1 MAIFKYGASDR
12 NYQQLR
18 PNNLVMWKSIKW
30 CINNGYKKL
39 SFGRTETENHGLLQF
54 KRGWGA
60 KEGFISYYKYD
71 LAKDCYMADNDG
83 IKSTYSI
90 FKMLPL
96 PILRMTGNLLYR
108 HVG

>member
-1 MAIFKYGASDR
+1 M
-12 NYQQLR
+12 
-18 PNNLVMWKSIKW
+18 MWKAIKW
-30 CINNGYKKL
+30 CINNGFEKL